1 VNSDGTWQAVATIT
15 VVDENGDP
23 VEGACLRGG
32 WVGVV
37 VRRETEVQTDVA
49 GTVRLT
55 STPTTRSGELTFCVT
70 SVTYGRYTYDK
81 SANDRNWGEI
91 EH

>member
-1 VNSDGTWQAVATIT
+1 MNSDGTWQVVATIT
-15 VVDENGDP
+15 VVDENGNP
-23 VEGACLRGG
+23 VEGARLRDG

-37 VRRETEVQTDVA
+37 VRGETEAQTDAA